1 MKNIFGIDSKAMQIL
16 SKVWDLF
23 MLNLLYIL
31 CCIPV
36 VTIGAAQA
44 GLYRSVRAM
53 KDPESDYT
61 WSEAFFKGFKDG
73 FGRITIA
80 WCIMLAL
87 IVVVGLSA
95 YTVAIYD
102 ELHEGTGAVAWVC
115 VAAVIIL
122 LLIQTV
128 TSLFHSNFGCTVPQL
143 FRNAVVI
150 LVFNFLRVVIA
161 GVLMWLPLA
170 VFILNIALF
179 IRITPLWLL
188 GYYGICAYFISWL
201 FKVPFAVLE
210 KNYRTVNGEIEED
223 TEAVD
228 DEEDEV
234 TEE

>member
-1 MKNIFGIDSKAMQIL
+1 MKNIFGIDSKFMQLL
-16 SKVWDLF
+16 SKLWDLM
-23 MLNLLYIL
+23 MLNLLYLI

-61 WSEAFFKGFKDG
+61 WSQAFFVGFKDG

-80 WCIMLAL
+80 WCILLVL
-87 IVVVGLSA
+87 IGVVGMNA
-95 YTVAIYD
+95 YTVAFYD
-102 ELHEGTGAVAWVC
+102 KVTEGSGAVVWVC
-115 VAAVIIL
+115 AASVIIL

-150 LVFNFLRVVIA
+150 LIFNFLRVVIA
-161 GVLMWLPLA
+161 GALMWAPLA
-170 VFILNIALF
+170 VFILNIGLF
-179 IRITPLWLL
+179 VRITPLWFL
-188 GYYGICAYFISWL
+188 GYYGVSAYFISWL

-210 KNYRTVNGEIEED
+210 KNYRQVNGEEE
-223 TEAVD
+223 EI
-228 DEEDEV
+228 DEETDADM